1 MNAFLLLILFVAVK
15 AGSESGAVSAGG
27 GSFDSVCT
35 DSTTWHQK
43 GKKDRKCAL
52 LKLRERVPAT
62 RASTPSATSTPLP
75 QQRRKTRFG
84 VGSPLEGCYNTPNR
98 LRNIAGDQVTKAIKP
113 SERRAPL
120 RLTGRRGGLQADLRS
135 MFF

>member
-43 GKKDRKCAL
+43 GKKDRKCAS
-52 LKLRERVPAT
+52 KQP
-62 RASTPSATSTPLP
+62 
-75 QQRRKTRFG
+75 
-84 VGSPLEGCYNTPNR
+84 
-98 LRNIAGDQVTKAIKP
+98 
-113 SERRAPL
+113 
-120 RLTGRRGGLQADLRS
+120 
-135 MFF
+135 